1 MSWKKR
7 VCKNVFCK
15 TFGIAHKRT
24 VDMTENQEGTDNDP
38 DASIKEEC
46 VRSNDPVE

>member
-1 MSWKKR
+1 MNRR

-15 TFGIAHKRT
+15 TYGIAHKRT
-24 VDMTENQEGTDNDP
+24 DDMNENQDASQNDP